1 MTPIETFALIVI
13 LAALIKIIVIA
24 INPKTWVGFAKKV
37 YANTVLVMIIGLI
50 LAAVVLYYLIQEI
63 TILQIFGVMLFIALI
78 AMMGVAVYA
87 KEVMPVIEKIIKEK
101 NFMKRAWLPILIW
114 IILLIWA
121 IIEIFR
127 FNY

>member
-127 FNY
+127 FNF